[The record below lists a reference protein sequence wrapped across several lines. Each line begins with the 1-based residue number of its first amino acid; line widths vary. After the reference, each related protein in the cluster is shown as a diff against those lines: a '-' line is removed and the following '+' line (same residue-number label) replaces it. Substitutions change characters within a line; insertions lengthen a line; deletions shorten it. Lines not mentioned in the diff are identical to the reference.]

1 MSSGNSSSGDYY
13 SEPAFS
19 EVRGV
24 FKSPSGVA
32 GLSDREW
39 QRLREIAHQASVE
52 ELGFLETTTLLVEGL
67 VLMRQSGLFRD
78 AGRLRGMCSHIA
90 ATLIGDPIGRVRM
103 VEFQRH
109 LLKEP
114 SRG

>member
-1 MSSGNSSSGDYY
+1 MSSGSSSSGDYF
-13 SEPAFS
+13 SEPAFN

-24 FKSPSGVA
+24 FKGESGVA

-67 VLMRQSGLFRD
+67 LLLRQSGLFRD
-78 AGRLRGMCSHIA
+78 AGRLRGMCANIA
-90 ATLIGDPIGRVRM
+90 ATLIGDPHGRVRM